1 MAISTISQNG
11 LNAPL
16 SLTSPALGTPS
27 ALVLTNATGLPQAGL
42 ATGVAG
48 TGPAFSAYSPS
59 GAFQSVSSST
69 NTNTVLASENFDTAG
84 CFNNTGSTVTLNG
97 ISTPAYAFAPNVAGY
112 YQISAYVNNTNNT
125 NATYTNLFI
134 FKNGSAY
141 PPYGQI
147 GYGLASSNSYAAAS
161 GAILIYMNGTSD
173 YLQLY
178 TNSNSATSLYEC
190 YFNGFLA
197 RAA

>member
-1 MAISTISQNG
+1 MSTIING
-11 LNAPL
+11 
-16 SLTSPALGTPS
+16 SSPSVTFSDGTTQTT
-27 ALVLTNATGLPQAGL
+27 AFTTGAVTQSTI

-59 GAFQSVSSST
+59 GAFQSVSSVT
-69 NTNTVLASENFDTAG
+69 NTNTVLANKNFDTAT

-112 YQISAYVNNTNNT
+112 YQISGYVNNTNNT
-125 NATYTNLFI
+125 NATYTNLII

-147 GYGLASSNSYAAAS
+147 GYGLASTNSYAGAS

-178 TNSNSATSLYEC
+178 TYSNSTTSLYQC

>member
-1 MAISTISQNG
+1 MGTVVLNGATSGSTTLQPTDAVTATLTLPSVTSTLAIQ
-11 LNAPL
+11 
-16 SLTSPALGTPS
+16 
-27 ALVLTNATGLPQAGL
+27 
-42 ATGVAG
+42 
-48 TGPAFSAYSPS
+48 GPAFSAYSPS
-59 GAFQSVSSST
+59 GAFQSVSSVT
-69 NTNTVLASENFDTAG
+69 NTNTVLANKNFDTAT

-125 NATYTNLFI
+125 NATYTNMIL

-141 PPYGQI
+141 PPYGQM
-147 GYGLASSNSYAAAS
+147 GYGLASTNSYAGAS
-161 GAILIYMNGTSD
+161 GAILVYMNGTSD

-178 TNSNSATSLYEC
+178 TYSNSNTSLYEC